1 MSDAIYS
8 GLLEENRRICERFA
22 AQGGGV
28 SRKKKFKFVVK
39 LDDIESCRALRVK
52 VKEAEFSPNK
62 AVYGVADGRDEKLFV
77 IYIEMVPEGEQVTKI
92 EYGLTKLAPEF
103 GNYEIFWEFIGEK
116 KDLMTRC

>member
-8 GLLEENRRICERFA
+8 DLLEENRRIFDRFA
-22 AQGGGV
+22 AQGV
-28 SRKKKFKFVVK
+28 DLSRERKFIFSVK

-62 AVYGVADGRDEKLFV
+62 AVYGVADGRDEKLFS
-77 IYIEMVPEGEQVTKI
+77 IYIEMVPEVEQVTKI

-103 GNYEIFWEFIGEK
+103 GNYEVFWEFIGEK
-116 KDLMTRC
+116 KNMLD